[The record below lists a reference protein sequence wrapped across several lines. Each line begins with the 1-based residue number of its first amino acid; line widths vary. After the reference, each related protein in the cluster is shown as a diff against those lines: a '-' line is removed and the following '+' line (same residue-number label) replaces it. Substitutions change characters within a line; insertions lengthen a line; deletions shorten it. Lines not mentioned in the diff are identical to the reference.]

1 MFTGFIYTKTA
12 ALASRRK
19 ENGARTEWI
28 CAGPE
33 SKRILMFVLW
43 SHSRLIKPD
52 IVDVDRP

>member
-19 ENGARTEWI
+19 ENGARTGWTG
-28 CAGPE
+28 AGPE
-33 SKRILMFVLW
+33 TKQILIFVLW
-43 SHSRLIKPD
+43 SRSRLIKPD